1 MNLLSLFV
9 TYLTVPSEA
18 CVLKWSCRGSK
29 EFLAISNQM
38 SSFGPAFVSTLI
50 ELSLQ
55 MVHSWYY
62 MRSD

>member
-29 EFLAISNQM
+29 EFVADYSKYKKTK
-38 SSFGPAFVSTLI
+38 A
-50 ELSLQ
+50 LSVPFQ
-55 MVHSWYY
+55 FITFASDS
-62 MRSD
+62 RSALDK